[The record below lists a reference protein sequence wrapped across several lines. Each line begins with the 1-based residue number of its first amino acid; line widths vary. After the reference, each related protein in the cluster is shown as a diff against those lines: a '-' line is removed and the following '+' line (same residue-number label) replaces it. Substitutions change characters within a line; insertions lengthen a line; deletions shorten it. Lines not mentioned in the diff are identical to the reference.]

1 MRLED
6 LTSGKIQRA
15 NTKLSYEIAY
25 HVYKKNCPIDYEWLN
40 YLKRTSTKK
49 ELLEWAKGNIESFV
63 DIPIT
68 KKMITMAAKELLN
81 ILF

>member
-6 LTSGKIQRA
+6 LTSGVIQRE
-15 NTKLSYEIAY
+15 NTKQSYKIAY
-25 HVYKKNCPIDYEWLN
+25 QVYEENCPIDYGWLN

-63 DIPIT
+63 DIPIS